1 MTTLTKEDRDFLTD
15 LANKILTQDN
25 FCTRTPVF
33 YQVAETLTRPCR
45 NGCGD
50 FTVIVGEDGAS
61 WDDKE
66 EFRKKIVEEYIDSI
80 DGTDEDAEEQMEDS
94 YYMDVEELAEWA
106 NGLLNTN
113 EYEGCEMEEYM
124 KLSGSFLTLEACQK
138 HIEQNRH
145 NYTKPHTCC
154 DHFYRNPEAEKLMDI
169 ILKFSTIQKESAA

>member
-1 MTTLTKEDRDFLTD
+1 MAKLTKEETAFLTG
-15 LANKILTQDN
+15 LANKLVTQDT

-50 FTVIVGEDGAS
+50 FTVIIGEDGTS

-66 EFRKKIVEEYIDSI
+66 EFRKKIVEEYIDNI
-80 DGTDEDAEEQMEDS
+80 DGTDEDAQEQMEDS

-124 KLSGSFLTLEACQK
+124 KLSGSFLTLEACRE
-138 HIEQNRH
+138 HIENNRH
-145 NYTKPHTCC
+145 HYMKPRTYC
-154 DHFYRNPEAEKLMDI
+154 DYLWRNPEMEKLTDI
-169 ILKFSTIQKESAA
+169 LLKFATVQKESAA